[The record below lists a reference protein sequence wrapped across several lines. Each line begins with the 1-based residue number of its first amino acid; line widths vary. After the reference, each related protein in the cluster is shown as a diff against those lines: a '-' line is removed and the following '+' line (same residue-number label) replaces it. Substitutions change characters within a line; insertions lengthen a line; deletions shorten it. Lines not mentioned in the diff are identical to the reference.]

1 MEEKILRDL
10 QERIE
15 QFLLSFT
22 DNLVYREYVPLKAEV
37 AVTENVVP
45 YDKRLALEYHEV
57 HEKELWGYDWASG
70 WFHFTAEIPENFAGK
85 ELCLRVHLG
94 SEGLFFDDKGV
105 PLYGVT
111 GYSCFDELYCKERFV
126 IGSDFQAGQKVEFW
140 LQAAAHGL
148 FGCPLPRPHDLDTP
162 VASIGSGTRLLKH
175 MRLCVFDREM
185 WAMLLDMRILYGI
198 LKSYGLED
206 FRGKRMLK
214 ILTDAMDIFNCDCAN
229 APKVRA
235 MLAEKAFSCKA
246 SGGTPIAWSIGHGHL
261 DVGWLWPVS
270 ASIGKAARTF
280 TNQIA
285 LMEKYPEYVF
295 GASQAVLYRMVKE
308 NYPELYEKV
317 KKQVASGRWEV
328 QGGMYVEADCNLS
341 SGESLVRQ
349 FLHGKNF
356 FKDEFGI
363 EVNNLWLPDVFGYS
377 GNLPQII
384 RKSGCDWFLTQKL
397 SWNTF
402 NKFPHHTFRWVGVDG
417 STVLS
422 HFPPENNYNAF
433 GSADQR
439 IPAMNRFAEAGI
451 TEGFICLYGIGDG
464 GGGPSEDFV
473 ENNLRQRDLDGCP
486 KVVFGRADEFFKRL
500 AAVEDQLPQWR
511 GELYF
516 ECHRGTMT
524 SQARVK
530 RGNRKC
536 EQSLTALE
544 FLASS
549 MPLADYPAKELD
561 ELWKN
566 VLLNQFHD
574 ILPGSSI
581 GKVYKTAEEDYRRIL
596 SETARLANQCAAE
609 LFTPASDKMV
619 LVNTLS
625 VPYRNYVQFPPSW
638 ADKTP
643 VINGEKLPVQLEN
656 GVLFAAVELPSDS
669 FITVSALP
677 ETAPEAEK
685 CSELVLENELI
696 RYTFAPTGELT
707 GAFDK
712 ERNQEILT
720 APGNVLSFYYDLPLR
735 NEAWDIDSYY
745 PRDFAGIWQAAE
757 VVDGCRGAVRSR
769 LNFRYRT
776 AESVLEQQVILQPGS
791 KQLDFVTR
799 VDWHENRMMLRTAFP
814 VNVYADEA
822 SYDIQYAYLKRTTT
836 DNTIYDRAKFE
847 CCGQRYADL
856 SDGDGG
862 AALLNDCKYGYR
874 IKNNILDLALLR
886 SPRFPDKDADI
897 GEHFFT
903 YSFLPHDGA
912 LVGSG
917 VMEKA
922 AVLNREVMVFDGFDA
937 GNAVPFCRQESGK
950 NISLEVV
957 KKAEK
962 SDCRVIRL
970 VETAGKHSKGTLRWR
985 DAQVKVW
992 ETNLIEWEK
1001 GAEAKVE
1008 NGIQE
1013 VELKPFEIKTF
1024 MVR

>member
-1 MEEKILRDL
+1 M
-10 QERIE
+10 
-15 QFLLSFT
+15 
-22 DNLVYREYVPLKAEV
+22 
-37 AVTENVVP
+37 
-45 YDKRLALEYHEV
+45 
-57 HEKELWGYDWASG
+57 
-70 WFHFTAEIPENFAGK
+70 
-85 ELCLRVHLG
+85 
-94 SEGLFFDDKGV
+94 
-105 PLYGVT
+105 
-111 GYSCFDELYCKERFV
+111 
-126 IGSDFQAGQKVEFW
+126 
-140 LQAAAHGL
+140 
-148 FGCPLPRPHDLDTP
+148 
-162 VASIGSGTRLLKH
+162 
-175 MRLCVFDREM
+175 
-185 WAMLLDMRILYGI
+185 
-198 LKSYGLED
+198 
-206 FRGKRMLK
+206 
-214 ILTDAMDIFNCDCAN
+214 
-229 APKVRA
+229 
-235 MLAEKAFSCKA
+235 
-246 SGGTPIAWSIGHGHL
+246 
-261 DVGWLWPVS
+261 
-270 ASIGKAARTF
+270 
-280 TNQIA
+280 
-285 LMEKYPEYVF
+285 
-295 GASQAVLYRMVKE
+295 
-308 NYPELYEKV
+308 
-317 KKQVASGRWEV
+317 
-328 QGGMYVEADCNLS
+328 
-341 SGESLVRQ
+341 
-349 FLHGKNF
+349 
-356 FKDEFGI
+356 
-363 EVNNLWLPDVFGYS
+363 
-377 GNLPQII
+377 
-384 RKSGCDWFLTQKL
+384 
-397 SWNTF
+397 
-402 NKFPHHTFRWVGVDG
+402 
-417 STVLS
+417 
-422 HFPPENNYNAF
+422 
-433 GSADQR
+433 
-439 IPAMNRFAEAGI
+439 
-451 TEGFICLYGIGDG
+451 
-464 GGGPSEDFV
+464 
-473 ENNLRQRDLDGCP
+473 
-486 KVVFGRADEFFKRL
+486 
-500 AAVEDQLPQWR
+500 
-511 GELYF
+511 
-516 ECHRGTMT
+516 
-524 SQARVK
+524 
-530 RGNRKC
+530 
-536 EQSLTALE
+536 
-544 FLASS
+544 
-549 MPLADYPAKELD
+549 
-561 ELWKN
+561 
-566 VLLNQFHD
+566 
-574 ILPGSSI
+574 
-581 GKVYKTAEEDYRRIL
+581 
-596 SETARLANQCAAE
+596 
-609 LFTPASDKMV
+609 
-619 LVNTLS
+619 
-625 VPYRNYVQFPPSW
+625 
-638 ADKTP
+638 
-643 VINGEKLPVQLEN
+643 
-656 GVLFAAVELPSDS
+656 LFAAVELPADS

-720 APGNVLSFYYDLPLR
+720 ASGNVLSFYYDLPLR

-903 YSFLPHDGA
+903 YSFLPHEGA

-922 AVLNREVMVFDGFDA
+922 AVLNREVMIFDGFDA
-937 GNAVPFCRQESGK
+937 GNAVPFCRQESGE